1 MQGQDQR
8 AAGSTQAG
16 SVGLG
21 IVEASLQCICRLCR
35 VMTAPLGRA
44 KGRLA
49 FMIVPSSW
57 LQRKQWHIS
66 RTGDLQTAPW
76 PDQLQ
81 APNSSRTSFQNS
93 LQGRHGS
100 VCAKQA
106 QLLDNSNSMRDG
118 LTSLSGRPHQVQPSS
133 RGSSWS
139 CYRPGAGFRARQQ
152 VASLIGSRETCMEL
166 GF

>member
-21 IVEASLQCICRLCR
+21 IFGASLQCICRLCR
-35 VMTAPLGRA
+35 VMMAPLGRA

-49 FMIVPSSW
+49 FMTVPSSW

-66 RTGDLQTAPW
+66 RTGDLQTAPR

-93 LQGRHGS
+93 LQARFG
-100 VCAKQA
+100 VCQA
-106 QLLDNSNSMRDG
+106 G
-118 LTSLSGRPHQVQPSS
+118 AA
-133 RGSSWS
+133 
-139 CYRPGAGFRARQQ
+139 PGQQ
-152 VASLIGSRETCMEL
+152 RFNEGW
-166 GF
+166 FN